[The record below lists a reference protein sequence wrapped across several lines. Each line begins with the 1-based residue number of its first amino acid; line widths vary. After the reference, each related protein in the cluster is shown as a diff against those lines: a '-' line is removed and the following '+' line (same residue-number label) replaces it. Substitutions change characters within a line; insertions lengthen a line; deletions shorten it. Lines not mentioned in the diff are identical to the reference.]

1 VTADDA
7 GFLSRW
13 SQRKVQAR
21 RGPVAE
27 PAPVPAVHA
36 PEPVVPA
43 DLPTVP
49 LPLPEAAP
57 APRAQPLPTLA
68 DVALLHR
75 ESDFS
80 RFVVP
85 GVDEGVQRAAMK
97 KLFADPHFN
106 VMDGLDTYID
116 DYGKPDPIGLAVLRQ
131 MTQAKALRLFEHEED
146 EVQEVPDVH
155 ASPDPLMATRD
166 PEPEP
171 TSDDDPDLRLQQ
183 DHAAGWSGPGQGAG
197 A

>member
-1 VTADDA
+1 VNTNDP

-13 SQRKVQAR
+13 SRRKEQAK

-27 PAPVPAVHA
+27 PALVPAA
-36 PEPVVPA
+36 PPPEPLAAEPA
-43 DLPTVP
+43 P
-49 LPLPEAAP
+49 LPAPALEPAPAAP
-57 APRAQPLPTLA
+57 PLPTLA

-75 ESDFS
+75 DSDFS

-85 GVDEGVQRAAMK
+85 GVDEGVKRAAMK

-116 DYGKPDPIGLAVLRQ
+116 DYGKPDPIGITMLRQ
-131 MTQAKALRLFEHEED
+131 MAQAKVLGLFEHEEERAPQSAD
-146 EVQEVPDVH
+146 LLI
-155 ASPDPLMATRD
+155 ASPDP
-166 PEPEP
+166 EPVFTP
-171 TSDDDPDLRLQQ
+171 DDDPDLRLQQ
-183 DHAAGWSGPGQGAG
+183 DHAAGRPEPGQGAG

>member
-1 VTADDA
+1 MADDA

-13 SQRKVQAR
+13 SQRKAQAR

-27 PAPVPAVHA
+27 SAPVPAAQA
-36 PEPVVPA
+36 PEPAPA
-43 DLPTVP
+43 
-49 LPLPEAAP
+49 AAP
-57 APRAQPLPTLA
+57 PVPPRPVSEAQPAPAAPPLPTLA
-68 DVALLHR
+68 DVAQLHR
-75 ESDFS
+75 DSDFS

-85 GVDEGVQRAAMK
+85 GVDEGVKQAAMK

-116 DYGKPDPIGLAVLRQ
+116 DYGKPDPISLAMLRQ
-131 MTQAKALRLFEHEED
+131 MAQAKALRLFEHED
-146 EVQEVPDVH
+146 EEVHDVPQ
-155 ASPDPLMATRD
+155 SPDPLIATRD
-166 PEPEP
+166 PEPES